1 MLKKFLSGLLCVSM
15 LLSLCSVSVFAGEV
29 GSFEDVKKDDY
40 FAEAVEWAVKEGIV
54 KGTSETT
61 FSPNEYCTY
70 EQIMTM
76 VWRANGKPIVDKD
89 SDAYDSDCR
98 ALSENYSGEYFKDA
112 LVWLS
117 TKSWVDK
124 YYAYVD
130 EFPVASS
137 RLYAVRLL
145 YHLTDL
151 EDYTLS
157 SIEFMNDLD
166 NLKDYELEAIA
177 WAIDE
182 GITKGT
188 SYNTFSPD
196 AKCTRAQIVTFLYRA
211 YAK

>member
-1 MLKKFLSGLLCVSM
+1 MKKIISM
-15 LLSLCSVSVFAGEV
+15 LMVVVLVLSLCSVSVFAGEV
-29 GSFEDVKKDDY
+29 GSFKDVKESDY

-61 FSPNEYCTY
+61 FSPNDYCTQ

-76 VWRANGKPIVDKD
+76 VWRANGKPIVAKED
-89 SDAYDSDCR
+89 YDSDCY
-98 ALSENYSGEYFKDA
+98 ALENNYSGEYFKDA

-117 TKSWVDK
+117 TKNWVDK
-124 YYAYVD
+124 LYASLNSLKIPSD
-130 EFPVASS
+130 
-137 RLYAVRLL
+137 RLYAVELL
-145 YHLTDL
+145 YHLSDV

-157 SIEFMNDLD
+157 SIEFMTDLED
-166 NLKDYELEAIA
+166 IMYDYELEAIA

-211 YAK
+211 YANK